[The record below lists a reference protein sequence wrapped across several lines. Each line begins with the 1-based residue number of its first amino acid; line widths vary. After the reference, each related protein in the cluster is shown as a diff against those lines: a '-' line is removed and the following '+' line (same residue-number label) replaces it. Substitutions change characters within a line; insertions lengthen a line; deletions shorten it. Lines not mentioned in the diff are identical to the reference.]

1 MKKIIV
7 VLLVLIFVFV
17 LPAALKAGSLQT
29 SMIPENTRWLLH
41 LDMQKFSATQ
51 VCKALLGVDTKF
63 AKANKEIAEKIGI
76 DLLKDIYGIT
86 IFGTEN
92 GKENAVVCCA
102 GKLNKTH
109 ILALLA
115 KADKHK
121 EIPFGKYTIHN
132 WDGSQFGVFA
142 DDNLLLAAKSESA
155 LKDTLDVLARKKKD
169 MSKTKLMS
177 YLKDVPGDVF
187 FEIVVD
193 NISSLVGEHKPAI
206 LQKTGMAL
214 FLALEK
220 NDYLKLKL
228 KMAADTVDTAK
239 NIEQIA
245 RGLIA
250 MVKLNQ
256 QEKTGTTNKP
266 GLQKLQILE
275 NLQIAVKENV
285 LEMELSHPTSEL
297 LKMITGAKKGVN
309 PF

>member
-7 VLLVLIFVFV
+7 VLLVLMFIFV
-17 LPAALKAGSLQT
+17 LPTATRAGSLQT

-41 LDMQKFSATQ
+41 LDMQKFSATE
-51 VCKALLGVDTKF
+51 VCKALLGANGKF
-63 AKANKEIAEKIGI
+63 SQANQQISEKLGI

-86 IFGTEN
+86 IFGAEK

-102 GKLNKTH
+102 GKLNKSY
-109 ILALLA
+109 ILSLLT
-115 KADKHK
+115 KANNHK

-132 WDGSQFGVFA
+132 WKDSQFGVFA
-142 DDNLLLAAKSESA
+142 NDNLLLAAKSEDA
-155 LKDTLDVLARKKKD
+155 LKDALDVLARKKKD
-169 MSKTKLMS
+169 IGGTKLMT
-177 YLKDVPGDVF
+177 YLKEVPGDVF

-220 NDYLKLKL
+220 NDNLKLKL
-228 KMAADTVDTAK
+228 KMTTDTVDTAK
-239 NIEQIA
+239 NIEQIV

-250 MVKLNQ
+250 MAKLH
-256 QEKTGTTNKP
+256 QEEKAGTAEKP
-266 GLQKLQILE
+266 RWQILE
-275 NLQIAVKENV
+275 NLQIQVNGNI
-285 LEMELSHPTSEL
+285 LEMELSQPTNEL
-297 LKMITGAKKGVN
+297 LKMISGGKKGFD